1 MERSACLRREEAVAP
16 TVPGKVNGLLMKG
29 RLVEGD
35 IKIKPRRT
43 GKRGFRKKKIAAAC
57 AAADAKVASFDGK
70 LTQRRRDR
78 VRRDRFFVR
87 RKARF
92 FAAGCVNHLA
102 NTGSAKK
109 CCANSCA
116 KPAPGAIHRN
126 RGRNRLVVAD
136 ETKKLA
142 QFAASLYYEDIPEPV
157 IAVTKAC
164 LTDTVAVCL
173 LGSNLP
179 WSKSVENF
187 AARSE
192 TDSNLYQAA
201 RHIRRQGARHLEQ
214 DVAVY

>member
-1 MERSACLRREEAVAP
+1 
-16 TVPGKVNGLLMKG
+16 
-29 RLVEGD
+29 
-35 IKIKPRRT
+35 
-43 GKRGFRKKKIAAAC
+43 
-57 AAADAKVASFDGK
+57 
-70 LTQRRRDR
+70 
-78 VRRDRFFVR
+78 
-87 RKARF
+87 
-92 FAAGCVNHLA
+92 
-102 NTGSAKK
+102 
-109 CCANSCA
+109 
-116 KPAPGAIHRN
+116 
-126 RGRNRLVVAD
+126 VAD